1 VTRLLF
7 LLPAAALVGGLIGAP
22 LALTIA
28 RAAGHYGEALA
39 DPRLGHAALVTA
51 AFAAVSVTLEMAL
64 GLLVALA
71 LDAAWRMR
79 GLLRAIAILPWALP
93 SAVMALSWRWI
104 FNDTAGLA
112 TALAM
117 AAGLTD
123 EPVAWLG
130 RPALAFAAVVAA
142 DVWKA
147 TPFVTIILLAGLQSI
162 PRDLY
167 EAMSLDGAGPV
178 RRFVWVTL
186 PLLRP
191 AIALALS
198 FRLIQAV
205 GVFDLVWVMTGGG
218 PADATRT
225 VALYIY
231 DVVFRFVRPDYGA
244 AVTALVAV
252 ALLVLATAA
261 GLLTR
266 GRALEERQ
274 V

>member
-1 VTRLLF
+1 VTHVVF
-7 LLPAAALVGGLIGAP
+7 LLPAATLLGGLVGVP
-22 LALTIA
+22 LVLTVVHA
-28 RAAGHYGEALA
+28 VGHCGEAFA
-39 DPRLGHAALVTA
+39 DPRLGHAALVTV
-51 AFAAVSVTLEMAL
+51 AFAAVSVTLEMTL
-64 GLLVALA
+64 GLLFALA

-79 GLLRAIAILPWALP
+79 GLLRAIAVLPWALP

-123 EPVAWLG
+123 QPVAWLG
-130 RPALAFAAVVAA
+130 RPGLAFATVVVA

-162 PRDLY
+162 PRELY

-178 RRFVWVTL
+178 RRFVWLTL

-252 ALLVLATAA
+252 ALVTIATLA
-261 GLLTR
+261 GLLAR
-266 GRALEERQ
+266 GRALEERRA
-274 V
+274 